1 VKEIMLSSR
10 YKLTISGMATIAVL
24 LTVFVWIE
32 ISRNREDL
40 LQYVRSEA
48 ATLIETLNRGG
59 EMTLLTNDELEDA
72 LILRLRT
79 AARLAD
85 HLTEH
90 QAPST
95 AMLAEE
101 AEAAELAIILL
112 YDRHPR
118 LLASSRPIANS
129 AASVLELQDLLVPI
143 LHDEYEWIARP
154 SRSISGIDDTL
165 FLLSHARI
173 RDNGVVVVG
182 VRSATLLALRKRL
195 GIGKLVQDIASNP
208 DISFVV
214 LQDEAGIVTASQGVT
229 SMSSISED
237 GFLFEALEDGNVH
250 TRIKDHDGVMVY
262 EVVRA
267 LTLDGMAPMISRI
280 GLSLERIRDIQ
291 QRSVRRMLLLA
302 GGLFLSTVLLLVFL
316 LTRQR
321 YNVLQE
327 EHRKVQVSTQ
337 LVLDNIAD
345 AVVAIDARGRVVV
358 FNTSAERMFTLDAQD
373 VRDAK
378 YEDIFPDDT
387 LLLRKTAKT
396 GPVEYQEQSY
406 RNAAGIGRILAVST
420 SIIPSRSGEHEM
432 LIGIA
437 RDLTEHRRVLE
448 QLQQRDKLTAM
459 GELAA
464 GIAHEIRNPLNAIG
478 IIAQR
483 FQSEFSPVNDVE
495 EYQALV
501 RTIRGEVRRVN
512 DIVSQFL
519 EFAKP
524 PEPVFEIVDLAE
536 LLNDS
541 LHVIRGQATVQ
552 RIDVRV
558 FSEQGIT
565 VHADRGRLKQALLNL
580 LQNAIEAVASD
591 GEIKCLLCKDG
602 ANASLTIAD
611 TGPGIPDD
619 IRKRMFNL
627 YFTTKSSGTGLGLG
641 IAHQIISEHGG
652 EITVASETNSGASFR
667 ILLPLSEAEHLLQ
680 SQP

>member
-1 VKEIMLSSR
+1 MLSSR